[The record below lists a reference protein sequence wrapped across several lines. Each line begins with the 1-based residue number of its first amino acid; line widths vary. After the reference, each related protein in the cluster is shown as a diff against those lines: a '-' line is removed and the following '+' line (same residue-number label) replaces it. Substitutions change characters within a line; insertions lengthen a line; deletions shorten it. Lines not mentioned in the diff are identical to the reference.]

1 MALLTAQK
9 IVQTGLVATYAAA
22 SSGGDT
28 LVNTGVQF
36 FHLKNAS
43 GVSVTGTVTPV
54 ISTVVDPLLG
64 NLTKNSAKITLAA
77 GTEGFLGPFE
87 TDAFNSPS
95 GQITLVFPVITGV
108 TIAALYI

>member
-22 SSGGDT
+22 SSDGDT
-28 LVNTGVQF
+28 LVNTGIQF
-36 FHLKNAS
+36 FHVKNAS
-43 GVSVTGTVTPV
+43 AATVTGTVTPV

-64 NLTKNSAKITLAA
+64 NLTKNSAIIKLEA
-77 GTEGFLGPFE
+77 GAEGFLGPFE

-95 GQITLVFPVITGV
+95 GQIALIFPVITGV

>member
-9 IVQTGLVATYAAA
+9 IVQTG
-22 SSGGDT
+22 
-28 LVNTGVQF
+28 
-36 FHLKNAS
+36 FHVKNAS

-64 NLTKNSAKITLAA
+64 NLTKDAAAITLTA

-95 GQITLVFPVITGV
+95 GQIALVFPVFAGV